1 MENCESIKTKIEIK
15 SIFGDLIFEFEKENN
30 TIKDTLLEAIKCG
43 ADLRGAYLRD
53 AYLRG
58 ADLRGAD
65 LRGADLR
72 GANLCGA
79 YLRDADLRDAYLR
92 GAYLRDADLR
102 GADLRGADLRDA
114 DLRGAY
120 LRDAYLRGAH
130 LRDAYLRDADL
141 RGAHLRDAY
150 LRDANNDIAGK
161 IEDWMS
167 HDNIGSRNSRTL
179 FFKTDKG
186 VFVRCGCFWGD
197 LEKFIKKVKETH
209 GDSKHA
215 RDYLALV
222 EFIKIKFDL

>member
-1 MENCESIKTKIEIK
+1 MENYESIKTKIEIK
-15 SIFGDLIFEFEKENN
+15 SIFGNLIFEFEKENN

-43 ADLRGAYLRD
+43 A
-53 AYLRG
+53 
-58 ADLRGAD
+58 
-65 LRGADLR
+65 
-72 GANLCGA
+72 
-79 YLRDADLRDAYLR
+79 YLR

-102 GADLRGADLRDA
+102 GADLRDADLRDA
-114 DLRGAY
+114 DLCG
-120 LRDAYLRGAH
+120 AYLRGA
-130 LRDAYLRDADL
+130 YLC
-141 RGAHLRDAY
+141 G
-150 LRDANNDIAGK
+150 ANNDIAGK

-186 VFVRCGCFWGD
+186 VFVRCGCFRGD